1 MIKEFEIKDILNAVN
16 DIFELERK
24 KIKYT
29 VRKKVFKDK
38 AHNLPN
44 NQGVKSNKS
53 EILVLDEMIE

>member
-24 KIKYT
+24 KSKYT
-29 VRKKVFKDK
+29 MQKKVFKDK

-44 NQGVKSNKS
+44 NKRVKSNKS